1 MTMDLRARIDESR
14 MSSYQWVVVGLCV
27 LLNCLDGFDVMSM
40 AFTAHPVSSEFG
52 LDGSQLGLLL
62 SAGLVGM
69 AIGSLVLAPLAD
81 VLGRRPVILLC
92 LALASAGMFLGSV
105 SPSAPLLG
113 ASRIVTG
120 LGVGGILASTNVIAS
135 EYSSSLRRGLSIG
148 IYTAGYGIGATL
160 GGLASASLVDQAGW
174 RSVFLTGAVVT
185 AAALV
190 LMAVLLPESVDFLL
204 HRRPVGALTRLNR
217 IASRLGHPAL
227 TEADLQNPAHA
238 THQARRLAHPGA
250 LLGRDLRRST
260 LLVWVAF
267 FATMFGFYF
276 VNTWT
281 PQLLVTAGLSEK
293 QGITGGLMLAL
304 GGTVGSV
311 AFGLVCSR
319 RDTRRVLISFTAL
332 AAATMVVFITT
343 TSLLALALAMGVLV
357 GALVNGC
364 IAGLYTLSP
373 ALYEPGIRTTGM
385 GWAIGIGRI
394 GAILA
399 PLATGR
405 LLDASWSPVQLYV
418 GAAVVVVVAAVALLL
433 MPSRSRTGVRQA
445 TPEPVASRA

>member
-1 MTMDLRARIDESR
+1 MDLRARIDESR
-14 MSSYQWVVVGLCV
+14 MSPHQWVIVGLCV

-81 VLGRRPVILLC
+81 VIGRRPVILLC
-92 LALASAGMFLGSV
+92 LALAAVGMFLGSV

-204 HRRPVGALTRLNR
+204 HRRPAGALPRLNR
-217 IASRLGHPAL
+217 IAARLGHPAL
-227 TEADLQNPAHA
+227 TEADLHDPAYADRHG
-238 THQARRLAHPGA
+238 RRLAHPGV
-250 LLGRDLRRST
+250 LLGRDLRRPT

-311 AFGLVCSR
+311 VFGLVCSG
-319 RDTRRVLISFTAL
+319 RDTRRVLISFTVL

-343 TSLLALALAMGVLV
+343 TSLLALALAVGVLV
-357 GALVNGC
+357 GALINGC
-364 IAGLYTLSP
+364 IAGLYTLTP
-373 ALYEPGIRTTGM
+373 ALYEPRSRTTGM
-385 GWAIGIGRI
+385 GWAIGVGRI

-418 GAAVVVVVAAVALLL
+418 GAAVVVLVAAVALVLV
-433 MPSRSRTGVRQA
+433 PARTRAGFREA
-445 TPEPVASRA
+445 TREPVGSRA